1 MKITFTE
8 TESSERS
15 YFEQTPDDH
24 ELNFVPAA
32 RQSRCW
38 LRH

>member
-15 YFEQTPDDH
+15 YFELELDRH

-32 RQSRCW
+32 RQSR
-38 LRH
+38 